1 MRTRLLL
8 VLCLLFVTAAAHA
21 QETDPAWLEVAGV
34 TLRLRSGPSTDD
46 AILDTLRPG
55 TALELLERGEQWS
68 QIRRQDGL
76 TGWAHNDYLLPFD
89 ERNRLDTWRRV
100 GEQRLFKVFGGSTC
114 GLPIPAYFVDR
125 YAELRVVSDH
135 SYIYTV
141 TRSSSDVLP
150 GERALQEYG
159 KVFDERIY
167 QQSLDLWGVEEAPHI
182 EGDERVVILIAAG
195 FGSRGASSGWYMGR
209 DGLPH
214 EANTSGIGYLG
225 IELSIWEERWAN
237 VVLESNSVQVLAH
250 EFGHMLHHHS
260 GRRNDAYW
268 VSEGV
273 ANFTEKYLD
282 RDMTLLGR
290 GMSRLEESEHNPR
303 ANQLNRPTRRPTSP
317 SYVGGIYFMAY
328 IYEQLG
334 VDSLRRFV
342 NHPQQGLAALDAL
355 LDERGDGRDVDD
367 FFADWV
373 LANYVNEPQLEA
385 GRYGYQML
393 RNRPLLQQTLRSTPL
408 QELPASI
415 RDHAEP
421 YSTKYYEFSSPQEP
435 GPGNRL
441 MLNFRLSTP
450 APQDAWVQLVQVLP
464 DSIDIQRFRASD
476 YRSRPVVAT
485 LAEQPERVFVAVSP
499 FTPGARQRTQS
510 AFYSLNLDEIPL
522 SSDARA
528 QVTATLRV
536 RSAPEFADNT
546 VGLLQRCSVVQ
557 VLRPGAIW
565 SLVQD
570 DSGLIGWSYNDHLSL
585 LNDSGTNASNG
596 PCATLPDNP

>member
-21 QETDPAWLEVAGV
+21 QELEPAWLEVAGV

-46 AILDTLRPG
+46 AIITQLTPRE
-55 TALELLERGEQWS
+55 AVELLERGEQWS
-68 QIRRQDGL
+68 QVRRQDGL

-195 FGSRGASSGWYMGR
+195 FGVRGAAGGWYMRR

-225 IELSIWEERWAN
+225 IELSIWEERWADF
-237 VVLESNSVQVLAH
+237 VLESTSVQVLAH
-250 EFGHMLHHHS
+250 EFGHMLHHQS
-260 GRRNDAYW
+260 GWGNDAHW
-268 VSEGV
+268 VIEGV
-273 ANFTEKYLD
+273 AQFTEKYLD

-303 ANQLNRPTRRPTSP
+303 ANQLNRPTTP

-334 VDSLRRFV
+334 VDTLRRFV
-342 NHPQQGLAALDAL
+342 NHPQQGLAALDTL

-393 RNRPLLQQTLRSTPL
+393 RNRPLLQQTLRSAPL

-421 YSTKYYEFSSPQEP
+421 YSTKYYELSSPQEL
-435 GPGNRL
+435 GPENRL
-441 MLNFRLSTP
+441 MLNFRLSAP
-450 APQDAWVQLVQVLP
+450 APQDAWLQLVQVLP

-528 QVTATLRV
+528 RVTVTLRV

-557 VLRPGAIW
+557 VLRRGATW
-565 SLVQD
+565 SLIQD
-570 DSGLIGWSYNDHLSL
+570 DSGLVGWSYNDHLSL
-585 LNDSGTNASNG
+585 LNDSDTNASNG